1 MVPIF
6 HLQFSKTYYDHNI
19 KRKSETQR
27 NLVDGLGL
35 ADVATVYTNIWNP
48 NIYRKF
54 QIKKKKKKNIF

>member
-35 ADVATVYTNIWNP
+35 ADVATVYTNRNGCCRCSDCV
-48 NIYRKF
+48 YK
-54 QIKKKKKKNIF
+54 

>member
-54 QIKKKKKKNIF
+54 QIN